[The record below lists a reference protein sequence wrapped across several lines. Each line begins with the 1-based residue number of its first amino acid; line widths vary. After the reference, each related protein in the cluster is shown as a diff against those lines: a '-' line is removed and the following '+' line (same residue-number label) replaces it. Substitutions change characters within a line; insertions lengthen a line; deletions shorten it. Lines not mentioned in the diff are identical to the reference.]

1 MPTVNGSNVEPIDL
15 EEFGLVR
22 DNYWIGDPPHETPGW
37 YSVYDADESTL
48 AIIASH
54 VEEMKTNP

>member
-1 MPTVNGSNVEPIDL
+1 MPTVNGPNVEPIDL
-15 EEFGLVR
+15 EEFGLAF
-22 DNYWIGDPPHETPGW
+22 DNDWIANPRHETPGW

-54 VEEMKTNP
+54 VEEMKTHP